1 MSKLDPN
8 ISPEIKRVME
18 RFERKQDGTLRLVQH
33 PALHSTTKE
42 RLEELYD
49 RGKDIDWSRVPSLQP
64 KHEIKR

>member
-1 MSKLDPN
+1 MKLDPN

-18 RFERKQDGTLRLVQH
+18 RFERNQKDGRLRLVQN
-33 PALHSTTKE
+33 PALHPSTKE
-42 RLEELYD
+42 RLEELYG